1 MKKKVLFVTLLFVT
15 LVFLFKIFFIKNP
28 NDNTMKKFD
37 LIKKEITKQ
46 GYHNRWIMISGH
58 RDEWYNNILKNSA
71 KKSYHIKSMAFDIYV
86 FDIDGDWDF
95 DSNDIFILESITNK
109 IELSNPNLVGG
120 FGTYTTKDF
129 LSKHMVHID
138 TRGYKVR
145 YNK

>member
-1 MKKKVLFVTLLFVT
+1 MKTM
-15 LVFLFKIFFIKNP
+15 LVILSSIFSKLMVIGMIVCSTFTYH
-28 NDNTMKKFD
+28 NTMKKFD

-58 RDEWYNNILKNSA
+58 RDEWYNDILKNSA